1 MSPQLT
7 FSVSNYWPS
16 QTNNVRPSP
25 SSHQGRTIKKVME
38 GKGERPGCGGG
49 AGRLQVQK
57 KKVFVHGFVN
67 EKNYARRRALKIYVS
82 ALAVKNILARDIST
96 EKKIHTTRKFL
107 TPSPQ
112 LFSSGRSLC
121 WVIKNLT
128 HRGPP
133 FLS

>member
-1 MSPQLT
+1 
-7 FSVSNYWPS
+7 
-16 QTNNVRPSP
+16 
-25 SSHQGRTIKKVME
+25 ME
-38 GKGERPGCGGG
+38 GGG
-49 AGRLQVQK
+49 AFRSTK

-67 EKNYARRRALKIYVS
+67 EKNDARRRALKIYVS
-82 ALAVKNILARDIST
+82 ALALKNIIARIYING
-96 EKKIHTTRKFL
+96 KKKFIQL
-107 TPSPQ
+107 ENSLPLPPQ